1 VVHQLPAHPGDW
13 REGAAL
19 EGGLMSSTASW
30 SYQAMH
36 HLAQAGRQ

>member
-19 EGGLMSSTASW
+19 EGVKYGNCKK
-30 SYQAMH
+30 H
-36 HLAQAGRQ
+36 G